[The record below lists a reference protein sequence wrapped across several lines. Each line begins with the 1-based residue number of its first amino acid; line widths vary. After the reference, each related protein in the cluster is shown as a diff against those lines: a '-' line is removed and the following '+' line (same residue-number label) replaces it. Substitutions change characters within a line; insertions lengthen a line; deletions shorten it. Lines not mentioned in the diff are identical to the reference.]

1 MHQLI
6 TYFTSPSTMFD
17 LLVLALIQIATLT
30 GTPTN
35 SIGGSGWDH
44 DYTSSTTTTT
54 QNIGG
59 SGWDHDY
66 TGSPTTP
73 APDPTIGGSGWDHD

>member
-1 MHQLI
+1 
-6 TYFTSPSTMFD
+6 MFD
-17 LLVLALIQIATLT
+17 LLVLALIQFATLT
-30 GTPTN
+30 GSPDST
-35 SIGGSGWDH
+35 IGGSGWDH
-44 DYTSSTTTTT
+44 DFTGPTTT

-66 TGSPTTP
+66 TGSP